1 MTDLLEQLKAFEGR
15 ELGAVELGPDPVNQP
30 MIRHWVEAIGD
41 DNPVYTDADAAA
53 ASVHGGIVAP
63 PVMLQ
68 AWVMRGI
75 RPRPATGGNPRD
87 ELMRLLDD
95 AGFTSVVATNCE
107 QEYHRYVRPGDHL
120 RTTTTIES
128 VSPEKQTALGAGHF
142 VTTRVSYH
150 DQHGELV
157 GSMLFRILKFKPP
170 EAGCGDRAAPE
181 ASASRD
187 HPGQRV
193 LLRGRHP
200 GQAPHP
206 AVRVVWAVAAPAG
219 PMCGACRSL
228 EWDTVEASGRGVV
241 YSFVVN
247 HHPQVAAFDYPLVV
261 ALVELEEG
269 TRLVSNIVGVDA
281 HEVHVGM
288 PVEVEFVAFDD
299 ELTLPQFHPA
309 RSLGLMDFTFTEEQ
323 EAVRDLAGQIF
334 AGHASADRVKEV
346 EAGDE
351 RFDRALWAEL
361 AAANLLGIALPDEV
375 GGSGFGVIELCL
387 LLEQQ
392 GRRVSPVPLWPTLVL
407 GALPI
412 AEFGTAE
419 QRERWLPGRRRGR
432 RRAQRRA
439 RVVRAGADRTGGRR
453 RMAPRRQ
460 PVERARRPPGGA
472 GDRACTHRRGHA
484 RLPRRPERRRRRAAA
499 RGDDQPRDPV
509 PPGPLGRAGRARSE
523 ARGSSSGCTTAP

>member
-1 MTDLLEQLKAFEGR
+1 VTDLREQLKAFEGR
-15 ELGAVELGPDPVNQP
+15 EVGAAEVGPDPVNQP

-87 ELMRLLDD
+87 ELMRLLDA

-157 GSMLFRILKFKPP
+157 GSMLFRILRFKPP
-170 EAGCGDRAAPE
+170 EKRGAVEAGRERPRRPRPAITQDNAFFFEGANQGRLLIQRCASCGR
-181 ASASRD
+181 
-187 HPGQRV
+187 
-193 LLRGRHP
+193 LRHP
-200 GQAPHP
+200 P
-206 AVRVVWAVAAPAG
+206 R
-219 PMCGACRSL
+219 PMCSACRSL
-228 EWDTVEASGRGVV
+228 EWDTVEAAGRGAV

-309 RSLGLMDFTFTEEQ
+309 
-323 EAVRDLAGQIF
+323 
-334 AGHASADRVKEV
+334 
-346 EAGDE
+346 
-351 RFDRALWAEL
+351 
-361 AAANLLGIALPDEV
+361 P
-375 GGSGFGVIELCL
+375 
-387 LLEQQ
+387 
-392 GRRVSPVPLWPTLVL
+392 
-407 GALPI
+407 GAP
-412 AEFGTAE
+412 
-419 QRERWLPGRRRGR
+419 
-432 RRAQRRA
+432 
-439 RVVRAGADRTGGRR
+439 
-453 RMAPRRQ
+453 
-460 PVERARRPPGGA
+460 
-472 GDRACTHRRGHA
+472 
-484 RLPRRPERRRRRAAA
+484 
-499 RGDDQPRDPV
+499 
-509 PPGPLGRAGRARSE
+509 S
-523 ARGSSSGCTTAP
+523 

>member
-1 MTDLLEQLKAFEGR
+1 MSDLLEQLKAFEGR
-15 ELGAVELGPDPVNQP
+15 EVGPAELGPDPVNQP

-75 RPRPATGGNPRD
+75 RPRAADGGNPRD
-87 ELMRLLDD
+87 DLMRLLDD

-120 RTTTTIES
+120 RTTTTVDS

-170 EAGCGDRAAPE
+170 ESRETAAESTPRPQRPRPAITQDNAFFFEGAAQGKLLIQRCTSCG
-181 ASASRD
+181 
-187 HPGQRV
+187 G
-193 LLRGRHP
+193 LRHP
-200 GQAPHP
+200 P
-206 AVRVVWAVAAPAG
+206 R
-219 PMCGACRSL
+219 PMCAACRSL
-228 EWDTVEASGRGVV
+228 EWDTVESGGRGVV

-269 TRLVSNIVGVDA
+269 TRLVSNILGVES

-299 ELTLPQFHPA
+299 ELTLPQFRPA
-309 RSLGLMDFTFTEEQ
+309 PG
-323 EAVRDLAGQIF
+323 
-334 AGHASADRVKEV
+334 AS
-346 EAGDE
+346 
-351 RFDRALWAEL
+351 
-361 AAANLLGIALPDEV
+361 
-375 GGSGFGVIELCL
+375 S
-387 LLEQQ
+387 
-392 GRRVSPVPLWPTLVL
+392 
-407 GALPI
+407 
-412 AEFGTAE
+412 
-419 QRERWLPGRRRGR
+419 
-432 RRAQRRA
+432 
-439 RVVRAGADRTGGRR
+439 
-453 RMAPRRQ
+453 
-460 PVERARRPPGGA
+460 
-472 GDRACTHRRGHA
+472 
-484 RLPRRPERRRRRAAA
+484 
-499 RGDDQPRDPV
+499 
-509 PPGPLGRAGRARSE
+509 
-523 ARGSSSGCTTAP
+523 